1 VSDETDAEAWRV
13 PAALDGERVDRTV
26 SLLTGLA
33 RSRAASLVAEGR
45 VVVGRAPVRS
55 PSRRVH
61 EGERLRIEGDLSV
74 EEARPDDL
82 PDPAVSVPVVHA
94 DDAVIVVDKPAG
106 LVVHPGAG
114 HHRGTLVQGLAAR
127 YPELV
132 DLARAAGDP
141 DGAQRPGIVH
151 RLDRGTSG
159 LMVVARTAAAR
170 DALVAQLAARSVE
183 RRYLALAAGLVT
195 ADEGLIDAPLGRA
208 AGDPTRR
215 AVRVDGRE
223 ARTGYQVAA
232 RYQTP
237 APATLLHCRLE
248 TGRTHQVRVHLAAI
262 GHPLF
267 GDARY
272 GGPAFPGSS
281 DGEGSLG
288 PGRGGERPW
297 LHAEALGFDHPV
309 TGERLSWTSP
319 LPDDLQA
326 VLARF
331 S

>member
-1 VSDETDAEAWRV
+1 MTGQPAGEAWRV

-33 RSRAASLVAEGR
+33 RSKAAALVAEGR

-61 EGERLRIEGDLSV
+61 QGERLRIEGALPSD
-74 EEARPDDL
+74 EPRPEGL
-82 PDPAVSVPVVHA
+82 PDPSVDVPVVHA
-94 DDAVIVVDKPAG
+94 DEAVIVVDKPAG

-114 HHRGTLVQGLAAR
+114 HRTGTLVQGLAAR

-132 DLARAAGDP
+132 ELAQHATDAD
-141 DGAQRPGIVH
+141 DAQRPGIVH

-159 LMVVARTAAAR
+159 LMVVARTEAAR
-170 DALVAQLAARSVE
+170 DALVAQLAARAVD
-183 RRYLALAAGLVT
+183 RRYLALAAGTV
-195 ADEGLIDAPLGRA
+195 ASDEGLIDAPLGRA

-223 ARTGYQVAA
+223 ARTGYRVAA
-232 RYQTP
+232 RYRDP
-237 APATLLHCRLE
+237 VPATLLRCRLE

-262 GHPLF
+262 GHPLL
-267 GDARY
+267 GDGRY
-272 GGPAFPGSS
+272 GGPVFPA
-281 DGEGSLG
+281 G
-288 PGRGGERPW
+288 PGTPDRPATSGERPW
-297 LHAEALGFDHPV
+297 LHAEALAFDHPV
-309 TGERLSWTSP
+309 TGARMTFTSP
-319 LPDDLQA
+319 LPADLQA
-326 VLARF
+326 VLDRL

>member
-1 VSDETDAEAWRV
+1 MSDEAAGEAWRV

-33 RSRAASLVAEGR
+33 RSKAAALVAEGR

-61 EGERLRIEGDLSV
+61 EGERLRIHGDLPTDETRP
-74 EEARPDDL
+74 EEL
-82 PDPAVSVPVVHA
+82 PDPSVDVPVVHV
-94 DDAVIVVDKPAG
+94 DEAVIVVDKPAG

-132 DLARAAGDP
+132 DLAHQATDP
-141 DGAQRPGIVH
+141 EEAQRPGIVH

-159 LMVVARTAAAR
+159 LMVVARTEAAR
-170 DALVAQLAARSVE
+170 DALVAQLAARTVD
-183 RRYLALAAGLVT
+183 RRYRALASGTVT
-195 ADEGLIDAPLGRA
+195 ADEGLIDAPLGRD
-208 AGDPTRR
+208 AGEPTRR

-223 ARTGYQVAA
+223 ARTTYRVIA
-232 RYQTP
+232 RYATP
-237 APATLLHCRLE
+237 APASLLGCRLE

-262 GHPLF
+262 DHPLF

-272 GGPAFPGSS
+272 GGPGFPA
-281 DGEGSLG
+281 G
-288 PGRGGERPW
+288 PGTPDVASPGGERPW
-297 LHAEALGFDHPV
+297 LHAETLAFDHPV
-309 TGERLSWTSP
+309 TGERLTFTSP
-319 LPDDLQA
+319 LPPDLEA

-331 S
+331 G